1 MHFAYPLPWW
11 LAVVVAAAI
20 AAIAFLEYRR
30 PLAPLTTAQR
40 AVLMALRVVALA
52 AILIFLWR
60 PVMLLPPQGARDSL
74 VPVLVDVSR
83 SMRLRDADGETR
95 LARATAMLRTQLL
108 PALARDFKT
117 ELYSVGE
124 TLEAA
129 GIDALGADASR
140 TDLTGALAAI
150 RDRSRGQ
157 RVAGIIL
164 LSDGADTG
172 QPQAG
177 GRAASAGGP
186 AVFAIGIGSADGV
199 RDREVLGITAGDPR
213 LDQSSVDLHVS

>member
-1 MHFAYPLPWW
+1 MHFAHPVPWW
-11 LAVVVAAAI
+11 LGVALALAI

-40 AVLMALRVVALA
+40 GVLMALRILALA
-52 AILIFLWR
+52 AILIFLCR
-60 PVMLLPPQGARDSL
+60 PIMLLPPQGARDSV

-83 SMRLRDADGETR
+83 SMRLRDADGQTR
-95 LARATAMLRTQLL
+95 LARATTMLRTQLL
-108 PALARDFKT
+108 PVLARDFKT

-124 TLEAA
+124 TLEPA

-157 RVAGIIL
+157 RVAGIVV
-164 LSDGADTG
+164 LSGRPCSPSASGRPMACAIAKCWASLPAIRGSINRRSISTYPRSAPVLDGRRFSCG
-172 QPQAG
+172 C
-177 GRAASAGGP
+177 
-186 AVFAIGIGSADGV
+186 
-199 RDREVLGITAGDPR
+199 
-213 LDQSSVDLHVS
+213 